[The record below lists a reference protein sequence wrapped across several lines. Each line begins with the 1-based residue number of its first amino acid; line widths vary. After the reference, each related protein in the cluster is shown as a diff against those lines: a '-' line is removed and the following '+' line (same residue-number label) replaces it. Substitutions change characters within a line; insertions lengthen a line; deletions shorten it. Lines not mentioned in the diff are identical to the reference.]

1 MATWHYAKTKGIV
14 APVMMLGG
22 AVKQSGAGSSYALG
36 TVAPP
41 LAAVARQEGA
51 QPLIKRAQSLI
62 LSQRLEFVLI
72 EFACSPTSTLGSNV
86 PECALAVLITA
97 TEDLTLPS
105 TKAALHG
112 LILV

>member
-41 LAAVARQEGA
+41 SAAVVRQEGA
-51 QPLIKRAQSLI
+51 QPLIKQAQAML
-62 LSQRLEFVLI
+62 LSQRLVFVLI
-72 EFACSPTSTLGSNV
+72 E
-86 PECALAVLITA
+86 LA
-97 TEDLTLPS
+97 
-105 TKAALHG
+105 
-112 LILV
+112 